1 MNQLITLLAAA
12 WLSTTALAQ
21 DALPKAD
28 GEVRR
33 VDTRAQTVTL
43 KHGEIKNL
51 DMPPMTMAFKVQ
63 DPALLSQVK
72 AGDKVRFTADKLGGN
87 YTVLSLEP
95 MSASAPAGAAAAPAA
110 PAATEHKH

>member
-1 MNQLITLLAAA
+1 MNRLIPLLASV
-12 WLSTTALAQ
+12 WLSTAALAQ
-21 DALPKAD
+21 TALPQTE

-33 VDTRAQTVTL
+33 VDARAQTVTL

-63 DPALLSQVK
+63 DPALLNQVK
-72 AGDKVRFTADKLGGN
+72 AGDKVRFTADKLGGS

-95 MSASAPAGAAAAPAA
+95 LAAAAPASSAPAA

>member
-1 MNQLITLLAAA
+1 MKKLITLLTAT
-12 WLSTTALAQ
+12 WLSTAAFAQ

-33 VDTRAQTVTL
+33 VDARAQTVTL

-95 MSASAPAGAAAAPAA
+95 LPAGAPAGAPA

>member
-1 MNQLITLLAAA
+1 MHITTRHIGTWLATVC
-12 WLSTTALAQ
+12 LSASALAQ
-21 DALPKAD
+21 AALPTTE

-33 VDTRAQTVTL
+33 VDARAQTITL

-51 DMPPMTMAFKVQ
+51 DMPAMTMAFKVQ
-63 DPALLSQVK
+63 DPALLAQVK

-95 MSASAPAGAAAAPAA
+95 SQAAEAVSAPSR
-110 PAATEHKH
+110 